1 MLNSIGACSALAPV
15 TGSPSSAA
23 SPAFGVMNTAL
34 ERRGEMSTRPETS
47 TGPSSKS
54 TLCSSRSCKAI
65 NSMNPRPSA
74 PEGGACSIHVAAR
87 FASQGA
93 SKGRYVPPHRS
104 T

>member
-1 MLNSIGACSALAPV
+1 MLNSIGACSARAPV

-34 ERRGEMSTRPETS
+34 ERRGEMSTRPETF
-47 TGPSSKS
+47 TGPSSRP